1 MTSTKTEEPRQQ
13 FSKYF
18 QAKYQASSI
27 LADFTL
33 KVKTFLLLIV
43 ILFFNYLVAYWV
55 LRQRIHA
62 HIQRF

>member
-55 LRQRIHA
+55 LR
-62 HIQRF
+62 